1 METLRIFPS
10 RVLIPLSVIW
20 ILGLHTLVHGQG
32 SGKEEGTPCYVR
44 DENGNDILSQP
55 QVSLRKFLDCL

>member
-55 QVSLRKFLDCL
+55 QVSSRKILDCL